1 MTANDGINKKS
12 RRGNSINKR
21 KYSNSS
27 SNSSTDSSSSMLL
40 NDSLDASGSCLSP
53 PSALSD
59 DPTEPL
65 LIPSTNR
72 SFLSRETHSA
82 AEEGGNGASL
92 LLAKRPWSIVL
103 RNRETRQL
111 VLYNRESQTVAVR
124 SLQISSPMHRTQ
136 LSDVSFRTTSL
147 SSSLPSSLAASA
159 SAASASTSHNL
170 SSSTCPMCG
179 HYIGRG
185 STDPSTA
192 SSSAVATADSS
203 FIDAKYFW
211 MLSQLHHSRNPP
223 SPRIESAP
231 YNQPARHTL
240 LPISDVRALPSLSVP
255 TPHIE
260 PISLSKSSFNQGY
273 YDRFFV
279 EEKKLGRGQRGSVFL
294 CQHVLDKVPLGEF
307 AVKAIPVGTSHTWLV
322 RMLKE
327 VRLLERLKH
336 INIIEYKHA
345 WLEYRQLSLFG
356 PEIPCL
362 FVLMELANGGS
373 LEEYLH
379 IQWDPAHS
387 DRSGHDSVNRRKSS
401 FKAKIAAK
409 RSRQSINSSPLAS
422 HEPINGSDCSDGNE
436 DTEPIQTWPPPS
448 LSAPISSTNVEDE
461 GTSASILGGIGI
473 GPDGKKVRYLTEV
486 AIRSLFS
493 DICHGL
499 AHLHRHGIIHRD
511 LKPPNLLIRFPD
523 SHRSGIP
530 RILISDFGEC
540 EVISDA
546 MERERTGATGTL
558 EFMPPELLQKNISGQ
573 YLSNHSTKADIWSLG
588 VVLYYLCYSSVP
600 YSQVDD
606 VDQLKDDI
614 LNFRLVQFPESG
626 NRVPEDI
633 KELIRR
639 LMQSNPD
646 SRPTVE
652 DILNIYEPS
661 ETLEDSS
668 DVRSFLSSVT
678 PRASIRSNIHVLP
691 ERSNISAMEPECDH
705 TPINTSGMVSS
716 EDLPADSE
724 TEHLSSISHTDS
736 PLLHPNRSVLYR
748 TLSKARLGLWIV
760 GKIGVASLVCF
771 PKSVTAVTLN
781 TLLASILL
789 DIWIFEYKQT
799 FVWICGHVV
808 LGACLFLSG
817 ALEEYTGICA

>member
-1 MTANDGINKKS
+1 
-12 RRGNSINKR
+12 
-21 KYSNSS
+21 
-27 SNSSTDSSSSMLL
+27 MLL

-159 SAASASTSHNL
+159 STASASTSHNL

-231 YNQPARHTL
+231 YNQPAL
-240 LPISDVRALPSLSVP
+240 KVALIKA
-255 TPHIE
+255 TTIA
-260 PISLSKSSFNQGY
+260 
-273 YDRFFV
+273 FFV

-486 AIRSLFS
+486 AIR
-493 DICHGL
+493 
-499 AHLHRHGIIHRD
+499 
-511 LKPPNLLIRFPD
+511 N

-546 MERERTGATGTL
+546 MERAVA
-558 EFMPPELLQKNISGQ
+558 KNISGQ

-668 DVRSFLSSVT
+668 DVRSFLSSVA
-678 PRASIRSNIHVLP
+678 PRASIRGNIHVLP

-789 DIWIFEYKQT
+789 DIWIFEYKQI

-817 ALEEYTGICA
+817 ALEDYTGICA

>member
-1 MTANDGINKKS
+1 
-12 RRGNSINKR
+12 
-21 KYSNSS
+21 
-27 SNSSTDSSSSMLL
+27 MLL
-40 NDSLDASGSCLSP
+40 NDPLDASGSCLSP

-159 SAASASTSHNL
+159 STASASTSHNL

-223 SPRIESAP
+223 SP
-231 YNQPARHTL
+231 L
-240 LPISDVRALPSLSVP
+240 KVALIKA
-255 TPHIE
+255 TTIA
-260 PISLSKSSFNQGY
+260 
-273 YDRFFV
+273 FFV

-652 DILNIYEPS
+652 EILNIYEPS

-668 DVRSFLSSVT
+668 DVCSFLSSVA
-678 PRASIRSNIHVLP
+678 PRASIRGNIHVLP

-736 PLLHPNRSVLYR
+736 PLLHPNRSVLYC

-789 DIWIFEYKQT
+789 DIWIFEYKQI

-817 ALEEYTGICA
+817 ALEDYTGICA